1 MPGKREQQNRPAWHV
16 FVLAALMLGIS
27 QQALAARQFSS
38 QRECA
43 TCHIMWLNDFKR
55 QDVATLIPYDPKPVV
70 DTGKQ
75 DVASTE
81 RMCFSCHDG
90 FVLDSRSN
98 WLNKSHA
105 HPVGVKP
112 SSRIKIPTSK
122 GKTIFP
128 LNDDGKVY
136 CGTCHTA
143 HGVSWSQQESP
154 VFMRVNNV
162 DSRLCLACHLN
173 QATGPKEGN
182 HPLFKQPPHDTAQLK
197 KAGAKFAKDGSVI
210 CQSCHQPHGAPAK
223 KMLVMDNRNSELC
236 QHCHSDKREVRG
248 SKHDMSLMA
257 PDAVNRNGNTAAESG
272 PCGSC
277 HVPHNGKGPALWA
290 RERADGAPPQA
301 ASCLGC
307 HTEKGPAHKKT
318 LGDHTHPVGA
328 SIAELGIQVVNG
340 EWKSSSPLL
349 DPDTPLAALP
359 LYDKHGLRDAAGDRV
374 GCGSCHDPH
383 KWQPVA
389 TGEKQQDPKK
399 LEGNDQNSFLR
410 VTGGAN
416 SALCINCHVD
426 KRAIMHSRHNPN
438 IAEQKK
444 RGSEA
449 KAKKKKAPADQQHD
463 TGIEVCRSCHTPHN
477 ANATNLWARKQAKA
491 DSAIGSMCADCHRK
505 GGVAESRLTG
515 VHSHPLGKPVK
526 GKTKPGLPLFNADG
540 KRVDHGGGVDCASCH
555 NPHQWDPKQAN
566 SRAGASSD
574 IEGDTQTS
582 FLRETVAGESTLCLK
597 CHGDKRWVHGTEHDM
612 RVTATDSTNVLGQGV
627 KESGPCGQC
636 HVPHNA
642 ADQTRIWAQALGKGE
657 DKLEQ
662 MCRSC
667 HRDAGVASAK
677 QPPSVTHPK
686 EVSVWSGEK
695 RKRFR
700 RSADASLPVYDKHG
714 EPGPT
719 GKITCVT
726 CHEPHQWSSATMA
739 KGPGKNTEGSVDNS
753 FLRIRNTENFVCAD
767 CHGLDAIFRYKY
779 FHGTASRKRHRLYR

>member
-1 MPGKREQQNRPAWHV
+1 MPGKGQQRIPAV
-16 FVLAALMLGIS
+16 GRGLVLAALMLLVIGH
-27 QQALAARQFSS
+27 AHAARQFSS

-55 QDVATLIPYDPKPVV
+55 QDVSTLIPYDPKPMVN
-70 DTGKQ
+70 TGKQ

-90 FVLDSRSN
+90 FVLDSRKN
-98 WLNKSHA
+98 WLNKGHA

-112 SSRIKIPTSK
+112 SSRIKIPTSQ
-122 GKTIFP
+122 GKTVFP

-182 HPLFKQPPHDTAQLK
+182 HPIFKQAPHDTTQLK
-197 KAGAKFAKDGSVI
+197 QAGGKFARDGSVI
-210 CQSCHQPHGAPAK
+210 CQSCHQPHGAPGK
-223 KMLVMDNRNSELC
+223 KMLVMDNHNSELC
-236 QHCHSDKREVRG
+236 QHCHRDKREVRG

-272 PCGSC
+272 PCGAC
-277 HVPHNGKGPALWA
+277 HVPHNAKGPALWA
-290 RERADGAPPQA
+290 RERAEGALPQA

-307 HTEKGPAHKKT
+307 HNEKGPAHKKT
-318 LGDHTHPVGA
+318 IGDHTHPVGA

-340 EWKSSSPLL
+340 KWKSDSSLL
-349 DPDTPLAALP
+349 DKDEPLTSLP
-359 LYDKHGLRDAAGDRV
+359 LYDKHGQRSPKGDRV

-383 KWQPVA
+383 TWQPGTKTAAA
-389 TGEKQQDPKK
+389 TNPKK
-399 LEGNDQNSFLR
+399 LEGDDQNSFLR
-410 VTGGAN
+410 ITVGAN

-426 KRAIMHSRHNPN
+426 KRSVMHSKHNPN
-438 IAEQKK
+438 VVDA
-444 RGSEA
+444 S
-449 KAKKKKAPADQQHD
+449 AKKKKKTPADKNHD

-491 DSAIGSMCADCHRK
+491 DTAIAGMCGDCHQK
-505 GGVAESRLTG
+505 GGSAESKLTG
-515 VHSHPLGKPVK
+515 VHSHPLGKPIK
-526 GKTKPGLPLFNADG
+526 NATLPMFATDG
-540 KRVDHGGGVDCASCH
+540 ERVDHGGNVDCASCH
-555 NPHQWDPKQAN
+555 NPHQWDPKQPG
-566 SRAGASSD
+566 SRAGLSTEA
-574 IEGDTQTS
+574 EGDTRTS
-582 FLRETVAGESTLCLK
+582 FLRDTVAGDSALCLN
-597 CHGDKRWVHGTEHDM
+597 CHADQRWLHGTDHDM
-612 RVTATDSTNVLGQGV
+612 RVTAARSTNVLGQGV

-642 ADQTRIWAQALGKGE
+642 ADSARIWAQTLGSGE
-657 DKLEQ
+657 DKVEQ
-662 MCRSC
+662 LCRSC
-667 HRDAGVASAK
+667 HRDTGVAADK
-677 QPPSVTHPK
+677 QPPSATHPK
-686 EVSVWSGEK
+686 QVSVWSGDK

-700 RSADASLPVYDKHG
+700 PSSNNNLPVYDQHG
-714 EPGPT
+714 KPGET

-726 CHEPHQWSSATMA
+726 CHEPHQWSAGVKA
-739 KGPGKNTEGSVDNS
+739 KGPGKNTEGTVDNS
-753 FLRIRNTENFVCAD
+753 FLRIRNSENFICAD

-779 FHGTASRKRHRLYR
+779 FHGTTSRKKHRLYR